1 MGMRSA
7 SVSEGASAARRSST
21 GRAVNGNLSSVS
33 RIMARV
39 YQAKEGS
46 PLSLGWLRQFVGRLS
61 LALMGCAVQ
70 VRRPERPKG
79 KADALAREDARG
91 RDTNAAKNIL
101 ARGLAL
107 MADLGFCQIA
117 IAGEARAV
125 EAAHTEHRTGQK
137 QWGDSGCRN
146 PLPSCFKQFLR
157 GGCQCY
163 NPPRQHHTQ
172 RRACHVGA
180 HIKP

>member
-1 MGMRSA
+1 MKPVKPRTSQSA
-7 SVSEGASAARRSST
+7 QQPSCFGRDNEGA
-21 GRAVNGNLSSVS
+21 
-33 RIMARV
+33 
-39 YQAKEGS
+39 AKEG
-46 PLSLGWLRQFVGRLS
+46 LSLHSQTVQAVSEEYCTRRRQF
-61 LALMGCAVQ
+61 
-70 VRRPERPKG
+70 K
-79 KADALAREDARG
+79 KAKLRSGGFCEDARG
-91 RDTNAAKNIL
+91 RDTNAAKNLL
-101 ARGLAL
+101 ARGWAL